1 MFYFIKFI
9 YTAVLLPPGIF
20 IILFASLSVW
30 SCRRQQL
37 VFGRLL
43 AVLTLVFY
51 LCSTSF
57 AGNFMIRSLES
68 RYLPPTDVTGDVI
81 IMLGGGAT
89 LDTPNFGSSGH
100 LSGFAAN
107 RLLTAAEL
115 YNQLHIP
122 IIVSG
127 GRVFETTGREA
138 EIAQATLLRLGVP
151 ADKIII
157 ENQSINTTENARFSK
172 EKLVAYGLKQPILV
186 TSAFHMP
193 RSVKQFAKVGVTV
206 TPFPADYQTNVHGYL
221 GFRQWWPDMDAL
233 TNFSLA
239 VKEYVGLLATRW
251 Y

>member
-20 IILFASLSVW
+20 IILLACLSVW
-30 SCRRQQL
+30 A
-37 VFGRLL
+37 GRKQRAAGRML
-43 AVLTLVFY
+43 AGITLIFY
-51 LCSTSF
+51 LCST
-57 AGNFMIRSLES
+57 ALIGNSVIRSLE
-68 RYLPPTDVTGDVI
+68 RWYIPPSEINGDVI

-89 LDTPNFGSSGH
+89 LDTPNFGHQGH
-100 LSGFAAN
+100 LSGSAAN
-107 RLLTAAEL
+107 RLLTAVEL
-115 YNQLHIP
+115 YNELHVP

-157 ENQSINTTENARFSK
+157 EDQSINTTENARFSK
-172 EKLVAYGLKQPILV
+172 EKLLYYGFKQPILV

-193 RSVKQFAKVGVTV
+193 RAVKQFEKVGVNV
-206 TPFPADYQTNVHGYL
+206 TPFPTDYQTNVKGSWE
-221 GFRQWWPDMDAL
+221 FRQLWPDADAL
-233 TNFSLA
+233 SNLSLA
-239 VKEYVGLLATRW
+239 VKEYVGLGVIHW

>member
-9 YTAVLLPPGIF
+9 YTAILLPPGIF
-20 IILFASLSVW
+20 IILFASLAVW
-30 SCRRQQL
+30 SCRKQRP
-37 VFGRLL
+37 FGRIL
-43 AVLTLVFY
+43 AVLTFAFY
-51 LCSTSF
+51 LCSTSLV
-57 AGNFMIRSLES
+57 GNFMIRSLES

-81 IMLGGGAT
+81 VMLGGGAT
-89 LDTPNFGSSGH
+89 LDTPNFGSEGH

-115 YNQLHIP
+115 YNQLQIP

-127 GRVFETTGREA
+127 GRVFESTGREA

-157 ENQSINTTENARFSK
+157 ENKSINTTENARFSK
-172 EKLVAYGLKQPILV
+172 EKLLTYGFQQPILV

-193 RSVKQFAKVGVTV
+193 RAVKQFDKVGITV
-206 TPFPADYQTNVHGYL
+206 TPFPADYQTNVQGTL
-221 GFRQWWPDMDAL
+221 GFRQWWPDADGL
-233 TNFSLA
+233 SNFSLA
-239 VKEYVGLLATRW
+239 VKEYVGLLAIRW